1 MPQPTDPSPHEISAL
16 LIEERSFPPSAAFTA
31 AAHAA
36 DPEAFWA
43 GFAREL
49 DWITPFTTVLEWQ
62 SPDAKWFGGGRLNV
76 AANCLDRHVR
86 TARRNKAAIIWEGEP
101 GDRRTLTYYDL
112 YRDVN
117 AFAHVLRGLGVKK
130 GDRVALYMPLIPE
143 LAIAMLACARLGAV
157 HSVVF
162 GGFSSESLR
171 DRINDAQATVLVTAD
186 GGWRR
191 GQVVPLKQMA
201 AEALTGTPSI
211 KDVIVVQRL
220 HGSPVEIH
228 IKEGR
233 D

>member
-16 LIEERSFPPSAAFTA
+16 LTEERSFPPSAAFTA
-31 AAHAA
+31 AAHANDPGVYARAAA

-101 GDRRTLTYYDL
+101 GDRRTLTYFDL

-117 AFAHVLRGLGVKK
+117 AFAHVLRKLGVKK
-130 GDRVALYMPLIPE
+130 GDRVALYL
-143 LAIAMLACARLGAV
+143 
-157 HSVVF
+157 
-162 GGFSSESLR
+162 SL
-171 DRINDAQATVLVTAD
+171 
-186 GGWRR
+186 
-191 GQVVPLKQMA
+191 
-201 AEALTGTPSI
+201 
-211 KDVIVVQRL
+211 
-220 HGSPVEIH
+220 IH
-228 IKEGR
+228 I
-233 D
+233 